1 MELPPSPPTRLA
13 GLVAPQLRARR
24 RTVLRSQ
31 PPSKVRPSNVR
42 VIGLRAPR
50 LRACRCIA
58 RVRRPS
64 SMQAPSRR
72 QAPSNVVCLECNFPS
87 FPRDWTSAPDFPSD
101 ARPTRLQ
108 PLRGRRPPRS
118 PAWIYSTWRMLWHG
132 TLGYRMPHSSAIT
145 QKGVELQSD
154 SCCEVFSGRA
164 TMALCDACSRTPPS
178 PRPRQLAR
186 CCPCLLLGDGR
197 HHSCIRSG
205 GFHSWLRRRGCRWLC
220 RRCNAG

>member
-1 MELPPSPPTRLA
+1 MTCIPDLHRSLAPRDPNQLLPLGLADGLYFCGTRIPPTRGVAPLSPHSA
-13 GLVAPQLRARR
+13 GRIGCTRVLRAPQLRARR
-24 RTVLRSQ
+24 RTALRSQ

-108 PLRGRRPPRS
+108 PLRGAMPLVAHPGRRPGFT
-118 PAWIYSTWRMLWHG
+118 ALGECLG
-132 TLGYRMPHSSAIT
+132 TAISATECRT
-145 QKGVELQSD
+145 QAQ
-154 SCCEVFSGRA
+154 
-164 TMALCDACSRTPPS
+164 
-178 PRPRQLAR
+178 
-186 CCPCLLLGDGR
+186 
-197 HHSCIRSG
+197 
-205 GFHSWLRRRGCRWLC
+205 
-220 RRCNAG
+220 